1 LAISHETS
9 PPICIDKEKGTAAE
23 HTDGA
28 EHNKRGEERRH
39 LVGSLHL
46 RGLGPLAEVGGEAE
60 APLVVLDDADD
71 VAPSP
76 ERLLRRVL
84 GLNAPKVVVQV
95 ALHLESI
102 PTNPAGGVDRYISRL
117 DDAFNRVG
125 GR

>member
-1 LAISHETS
+1 LHRQ
-9 PPICIDKEKGTAAE
+9 GTGNAAGAARNRGTTAE

-28 EHNKRGEERRH
+28 EHDERRGGGARCTH

-60 APLVVLDDADD
+60 APLVVLDDADG

-84 GLNAPKVVVQV
+84 GLDAPEVVVQV
-95 ALHLESI
+95 ALHLEST
-102 PTNPAGGVDRYISRL
+102 PTNPAGRRRRQRYI
-117 DDAFNRVG
+117 ARVVG
-125 GR
+125 AR